1 VTENFEAMIE
11 ALKQNGARL
20 KRVQEAIERL
30 LFGSGGP
37 DDPSAAARVPRNR
50 TPPTRT
56 GALALEE
63 PHDADRVVAVGVMDV
78 TPERW
83 NSLAPSRRIRCAVAL
98 ATRPSPGVVSGADRQ
113 WIRLC

>member
-1 VTENFEAMIE
+1 VTENFAAMIE